1 MIEIKCKICGDW
13 ISAKKIAM
21 HYWNIHHEKY
31 SAYKNNEEE
40 REIAEQP
47 KVEEIKVEQP
57 KVEQPKVEATKV
69 EKPEIKEIPVE
80 KVEVKTEE
88 EKTEIPSPERW
99 EETAHLFDGPV
110 TNETRN
116 EYRSVQS
123 PCVDN
128 ITMNE
133 WCN

>member
-1 MIEIKCKICGDW
+1 MIEKKCKICGDW

-47 KVEEIKVEQP
+47 KVEEI
-57 KVEQPKVEATKV
+57 KV